1 MNMASKDMRNGAG
14 FKTALAAALF
24 AFSMALAA
32 PPGDPAAA
40 ETGLSETSG
49 AEALQQE
56 IRGLEARY
64 QEGMAAVLD
73 ELREL
78 GVKKTGKEEPYI
90 GRGCSEC
97 GRETCT
103 ASFARPVIYFPRG
116 LGIGKNKKIDQSR
129 SGLKGDRIL
138 RYSQKIKNQKKLKQ
152 LFDIQTELERK
163 KSELAKIQ
171 KQGN

>member
-1 MNMASKDMRNGAG
+1 MSMVSKDMRNGAG

-90 GRGCSEC
+90 GRGCAEC
-97 GRETCT
+97 GQETC
-103 ASFARPVIYFPRG
+103 SFDYPSGTIYFPRG
-116 LGIGKNKKIDQSR
+116 LGIGENKKFDQA
-129 SGLKGDRIL
+129 GLKGERIL
-138 RYSQKIKNQKKLKQ
+138 KYSQNSKNQRKIKQ
-152 LFDIQTELERK
+152 LFDIQTELERR